1 MNTAQLWL
9 LLRQRSG
16 GEKSSAT
23 RFTGTLAVIAFAVTS
38 AVALV
43 VVGGLQAFI
52 RRSSDASLALPDGVG
67 GLYVMLAATAVL
79 LLLVP
84 LSTLGAAAARLA
96 MARRDERLAALR
108 LVGATRSQVGML
120 TVIDAGLQAGVGAV
134 LGIVGYAATVPG
146 LSLLSFEGRRLG
158 VAELWVGLPL
168 LLITI
173 VAVVTVALLSAL
185 SSLQRVSITP
195 LGVAA
200 RATKPA
206 LSVFRVSVLVLASVG
221 GVVAFNLGG
230 GLFGMAALLVVAGF
244 VALGLAAMNL
254 IGPLVL
260 QVVGRITAALARRPE
275 TLLAGR
281 RLVADPKAAWRSVGG
296 VGLAAFIAGVVSLAG
311 MFSQESAGDASEQI
325 LVTDLVTGGLLTLA
339 IAGVLAAVSTGVMQ
353 AGRLIDQ
360 RQEYRNLVLA
370 GAELRVLDRARHR
383 ETLIPLVAAL
393 GTATGSVL
401 IVMVPLIGMA
411 AYLNPAVL
419 LSYALSILA
428 VAALVMVG
436 AWASGFVA
444 RGLTADLSGRTPLPQ

>member
-1 MNTAQLWL
+1 MNTAQLWML
-9 LLRQRSG
+9 LHQRSR

-23 RFTGTLAVIAFAVTS
+23 RFTATLAVIAFAATS
-38 AVALV
+38 AVALI

-52 RRSSDASLALPDGVG
+52 RRSTDPSLALPDGLG
-67 GLYVMLAATAVL
+67 GFYVMLAATAVL

-108 LVGATRSQVGML
+108 LVGATRSQVSLL
-120 TVIDAGLQAGVGAV
+120 TLTDAGLQASFGAV
-134 LGIVGYAATVPG
+134 LGIGGYVAALPV
-146 LSLLSFEGRRLG
+146 LSLLSFEGRRLS
-158 VAELWVGLPL
+158 VAELWVGVPL

-173 VAVVTVALLSAL
+173 LAVVAVALLSAL

-200 RATKPA
+200 RATKPT

-221 GVVAFNLGG
+221 AVVAFNLGG
-230 GLFGMAALLVVAGF
+230 NLIGMAAVLVVAGF
-244 VALGLAAMNL
+244 VALGLAGLNL

-260 QVVGRITAALARRPE
+260 QVVGRITSALARRPE

-296 VGLAAFIAGVVSLAG
+296 VGLATFIAGVVSLVG
-311 MFSQESAGDASEQI
+311 MFDQSSSPDASNQV
-325 LVTDLVTGGLLTLA
+325 LVIDLVTGGVLTLV

-370 GAELRVLDRARHR
+370 GASPAVLGRARLR
-383 ETLIPLVAAL
+383 ETAIPLVASV
-393 GTATGSVL
+393 GTATASMLVIMVPMLGLGSFTGPLTLGLYLGSV
-401 IVMVPLIGMA
+401 
-411 AYLNPAVL
+411 AV
-419 LSYALSILA
+419 
-428 VAALVMVG
+428 VVTLVMVAAG
-436 AWASGFVA
+436 ATGVVA
-444 RGLTADLSGRTPLPQ
+444 RGLTADLVGSSAS